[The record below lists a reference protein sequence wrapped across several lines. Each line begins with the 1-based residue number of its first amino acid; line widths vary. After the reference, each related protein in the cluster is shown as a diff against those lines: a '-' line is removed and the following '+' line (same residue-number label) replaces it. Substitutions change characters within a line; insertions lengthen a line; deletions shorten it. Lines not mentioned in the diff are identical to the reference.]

1 MFIGRLPEDT
11 KTCRPNHRQVAT
23 LGENLMITVKTRVAA
38 GAGEDPAEQ
47 NIAQLLA
54 QNWWAFAIRGVLGVI
69 FGLIAILLPGV
80 TMLSLV
86 LVFSAYAFVDGI
98 FAIIA
103 SVRAAKQHARWGFL
117 VLEGIVNIVA
127 AVIAFQWPAITVVT
141 FVFLVGTWAI
151 LSGGLMLSGALRL
164 NGDHGRWWLAL
175 GGLASVI
182 YGALLIF
189 APFLGALVLTWWLG
203 AYAMVFGV
211 ALMAVATKLYQ
222 RRREQ
227 PQG

>member
-1 MFIGRLPEDT
+1 MTTL
-11 KTCRPNHRQVAT
+11 KT
-23 LGENLMITVKTRVAA
+23 MVAA
-38 GAGEDPAEQ
+38 PASEDPVEQ

-54 QNWWAFAIRGVLGVI
+54 QNWLAFAIRGVLGII
-69 FGLIAILLPGV
+69 FGLIALFRPGV

-103 SVRAAKQHARWGFL
+103 SVRAAKQNERWGFL
-117 VLEGIVNIVA
+117 VLEGIVNIA
-127 AVIAFQWPAITVVT
+127 AAAIAFLWPAITVVS

-151 LSGGLMLSGALRL
+151 LSGGLMLSAALRL
-164 NGDHGRWWLAL
+164 NGNHGRWWLTL
-175 GGLASVI
+175 GGLVSVI

-189 APFLGALVLTWWLG
+189 APFVGALVLTWWLG
-203 AYAMVFGV
+203 AYAIVFGC
-211 ALMAVATKLYQ
+211 ALMAVAAKLYK

-227 PQG
+227 PRG